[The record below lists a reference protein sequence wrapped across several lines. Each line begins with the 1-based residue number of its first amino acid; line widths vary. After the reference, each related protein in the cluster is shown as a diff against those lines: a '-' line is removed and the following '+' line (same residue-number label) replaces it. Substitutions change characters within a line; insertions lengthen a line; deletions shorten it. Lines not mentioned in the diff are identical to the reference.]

1 MAKAKA
7 RQKSRMKG
15 KRGAITEQELSSKK
29 VSRRATKG
37 LEDGRLEKDAER
49 IRRSAV
55 KGSAGTAAR
64 RNARPRPRK
73 SDI

>member
-1 MAKAKA
+1 MAEK
-7 RQKSRMKG
+7 
-15 KRGAITEQELSSKK
+15 ELSSKK

-37 LEDGRLEKDAER
+37 LEDGRLEKDATR
-49 IRRSAV
+49 IRESAI
-55 KGSAGTAAR
+55 KGNAGTAAR

>member
-1 MAKAKA
+1 MARAKTGKKSPAKAK
-7 RQKSRMKG
+7 
-15 KRGAITEQELSSKK
+15 RGGMAAKAVSSKK
-29 VSRRATKG
+29 VSRRTIKG

-49 IRRSAV
+49 IRSSAI
-55 KGSAGTAAR
+55 KGNAGTAAR